1 MSKEARMSREEFW
14 ERIEIDGVQLEVV
27 ASKIT
32 DGEWALRVVNE
43 RGISSNWTEFFA
55 SPSEALSAGKEAI
68 ESEGI
73 GPFVDIEGFE
83 YSLDK

>member
-1 MSKEARMSREEFW
+1 MSKEPSSLREELW
-14 ERIEIDGVQLEVV
+14 ERVEVDGVRLEVV

-43 RGISSNWTEFFA
+43 RGISSNWDEFFA
-55 SPSEALSAGKEAI
+55 SAHEALNAGKEAI
-68 ESEGI
+68 ESEGV